1 MILSQRLKHLLSCTA
16 AVLATLTSPLAMT
29 TAQAQTG
36 LAELRAGALPFNLVY
51 PTAVANRAVTQGP
64 FTLQVAPD
72 ATPQRGNGRL
82 VVLSH
87 GTGGSLQ
94 PDMDLAQALVRAGFV
109 VAVPLHQGDNFRD
122 MSSAGPKSFEK
133 RPLEVLEVINI
144 LSRTAPWSGL
154 LQLDRVG
161 VHGMSAGGTTG
172 LQLAGAQWTM
182 LTMIRHCN
190 ANLDADAGF
199 CFNGATDPAK
209 RAERAASYARARN
222 VPEIFLPSELKTLH
236 GGRTP
241 TPQAP
246 DPRPDARIAAVT
258 LAVPVSAIF
267 TPESLARIRIP
278 VGLVTASADQVLVPQ
293 FHSEYVLTHC
303 KSCTRL
309 MELGQA
315 GHFDVLSPWPASVA
329 ADVAQSQVRGGQPTP
344 GFDARRRDEA
354 HQRIVD
360 FHRKHLL

>member
-1 MILSQRLKHLLSCTA
+1 MNLAKPMKHLLACA
-16 AVLATLTSPLAMT
+16 AATLATLIAPWAT
-29 TAQAQTG
+29 TATQAQTG

-51 PTAVANRAVTQGP
+51 PTAAPNKTVTQGP
-64 FTLQVAPD
+64 FTLQVAQD

-87 GTGGSLQ
+87 GTGGSQL

-109 VAVPLHQGDNFRD
+109 VALPLHQGDNYRD
-122 MSSAGPKSFEK
+122 LASAGPKSFEK
-133 RPLEVLEVINI
+133 RPLEVLEVVNT
-144 LSRTAPWSGL
+144 LGRTAPWSGW

-172 LQLAGAQWTM
+172 LQLAGAQWNM

-190 ANLDADAGF
+190 AHLDADAGF
-199 CFNGATDPAK
+199 CFNGATEPTQ

-222 VPEIFLPSELKTLH
+222 VPEIFLPSELKNLI
-236 GGRTP
+236 GGRAP
-241 TPQAP
+241 TAQAP
-246 DPRPDARIAAVT
+246 DPRPDARVAAVT
-258 LAVPVSAIF
+258 LAVPVAAIF
-267 TPESLARIRIP
+267 TPESLARVRIP

-293 FHSEYVLTHC
+293 FHSEHVLTHC

-329 ADVAQSQVRGGQPTP
+329 ADVAKAQVRGGQPTP
-344 GFDARRRDEA
+344 GFDPLRRDEA